1 MIAGSEIRIKH
12 FTELPSTNDTAK
24 LMAEE
29 GAPEGLVVR
38 ADRQTAGRGRFERKW
53 ESPAGK
59 GLWFSL
65 VLRPRIELKRIGL
78 INVFTALFLRNIID
92 RLLRETPGKK
102 QINVYLKWPN
112 DILIGTKKVC
122 GILLES
128 SSRFNKVEYLI
139 VGVGLNVLQTRG
151 DFGEEIRNMA
161 TSLKME
167 SGRDFQLS
175 LLLDDIVNGYF
186 SDYRQ
191 AVEENFSG
199 IIPEY
204 ERHLLYL
211 YQEIQVQTLKGRIS
225 GKMIGVDENGF
236 LRLETASGEMKITAG
251 DIWTDTLLPV

>member
-1 MIAGSEIRIKH
+1 
-12 FTELPSTNDTAK
+12 
-24 LMAEE
+24 MAEE

-251 DIWTDTLLPV
+251 DIWTDTRLPV

>member
-1 MIAGSEIRIKH
+1 
-12 FTELPSTNDTAK
+12 
-24 LMAEE
+24 MAEE

-186 SDYRQ
+186 TDYRQ

-251 DIWTDTLLPV
+251 DIWTDTRLPV